1 MIYVH
6 NKFFSGTGRDLAILK
21 VLSEVQVKLGEI
33 TNHLTNHTQMIAKLQ
48 TTTSGTAEA
57 DLKIPLPIKTLTEL
71 DEVEDAMTD
80 TATKS
85 SLVSELKT
93 LNIEKISC

>member
-1 MIYVH
+1 MIYIH

-33 TNHLTNHTQMIAKLQ
+33 TNQLTNHTQMLSKLQ
-48 TTTSGTAEA
+48 TTTGTEA
-57 DLKIPLPIKTLTEL
+57 DLEISLPIQTLAEL
-71 DEVEDAMTD
+71 DEVESALTD

-85 SLVSELKT
+85 SLVSEK
-93 LNIEKISC
+93 